1 MLLKSLC
8 MAYSNKVIS
17 NPQTGQS
24 IKFLQTAK
32 DTSGQMLEMES
43 TYLSRSQEPPLHYH
57 PVQSEV
63 FTVLEGE
70 LTVLMNGEKKLFR
83 AGQQLNIPAGCR
95 HAMWNESDGITT
107 VNWKVI
113 PAMDTEYLLE
123 TGMGLARNGKTKKNG
138 MPPFLQVVMM
148 ADSFGNVFRLAK
160 PPYAVQKLLFTV
172 LKPVA
177 LLVGYKA
184 RYKEY
189 ID

>member
-1 MLLKSLC
+1 MLFKFLP

-24 IKFLQTAK
+24 IKFLQTAR
-32 DTSGQMLEMES
+32 DTAGRLLEMES

-63 FTVLEGE
+63 FTVLQGE
-70 LTVLMNGEKKLFR
+70 LTVLLNGEKKLFR
-83 AGQQLNIPAGCR
+83 AGQQLNIPPGCR
-95 HAMWNESDGITT
+95 HAMWNESEGITT

-123 TGMGLARNGKTKKNG
+123 TGMGLAFNGKTNKNG
-138 MPPFLQVVMM
+138 MPRFLQVVMM
-148 ADSFGNVFRLAK
+148 ASSFEKVFRLAK
-160 PPYAVQKLLFTV
+160 PPYLIQKLLFTV

-177 LLVGYKA
+177 LLAGYRG

>member
-1 MLLKSLC
+1 

-24 IKFLQTAK
+24 IKFLQTSK
-32 DTSGQMLEMES
+32 DTGGRLLEMES
-43 TYLSRSQEPPLHYH
+43 TYRSRSQEPPLHYH

-63 FTVLEGE
+63 FTVLQGE

-83 AGQQLNIPAGCR
+83 AGQQLSIPPGCR
-95 HAMWNESDGITT
+95 HAMWNESDGTTT

-113 PAMDTEYLLE
+113 PAMETEYLLE
-123 TGMGLARNGKTKKNG
+123 TGMGLAFNGKTKKNG
-138 MPPFLQVVMM
+138 MPPLLQVVVM
-148 ADSFGNVFRLAK
+148 ADSFGKVFRLAK

-177 LLVGYKA
+177 LLAGYKA

>member
-1 MLLKSLC
+1 

-24 IKFLQTAK
+24 IKFLQSAK
-32 DTSGQMLEMES
+32 DTGGRLLEMES
-43 TYLSRSQEPPLHYH
+43 TYQSRSQEPPLHYH
-57 PVQSEV
+57 PLQSEI
-63 FTVLEGE
+63 FTVLQGE
-70 LTVLMNGEKKLFR
+70 LTVLLNGEKKLYR
-83 AGQQLNIPAGCR
+83 AGQQLNIAPGCR
-95 HAMWNESDGITT
+95 HAMWNESEGIVT

-123 TGMGLARNGKTKKNG
+123 TGMGLARSGKTKKTG
-138 MPPFLQVVMM
+138 MPAFLQVVMM
-148 ADSFGNVFRLAK
+148 ADSFGKVFRLAK

-177 LLVGYKA
+177 LLAGYKG